1 MAQMKSLIAAVIAAA
16 GFAAGALA
24 GGVAGA
30 GATFSYPVYAK
41 WADAYRRTGGGVFNY
56 QSIGSGGGIAQMN
69 AGTVAFGASDMPLS
83 SDELNRRG
91 LVQFPT
97 VVGGVVPVVNLPGVA
112 PGRLVL
118 NGEVLAAIYR
128 GRIARWNDP
137 AIRKLNPSLKLPNE
151 AVAPVYRADGSGST
165 FIFTAYLSRHDRAWG
180 KEIGVRPTVAWP
192 EGIGA
197 KGNEGVAGI
206 VMQTSGSIG
215 YVEYAYVKQNR
226 LAFARLVGR
235 DGRAVVPGLAGFRA
249 AMAGADWD
257 GAAGKGFAV
266 NLIDRPGAGAWPL
279 TSPTYILMRKHPRDR
294 AETAAALAFFRWA
307 FARGGGIAES
317 LDYVPL
323 PPEATGPILKT
334 FKEIQ

>member
-1 MAQMKSLIAAVIAAA
+1 MAQMKLLIAAMIAAA
-16 GFAAGALA
+16 GFAACASA

-41 WADAYRRTGGGVFNY
+41 WADAYRRAGGSTFNY

-83 SDELNRRG
+83 PDELKRRG

-97 VVGGVVPVVNLPGVA
+97 VVGGVVPVVNIPGVA
-112 PGRLVL
+112 AGRLVL
-118 NGEVLAAIYR
+118 SGEVLAAIYR
-128 GRIARWNDP
+128 GLIARWDDP

-165 FIFTAYLSRHDRAWG
+165 FIFTSYLSRHDRAWG

-197 KGNEGVAGI
+197 KGNEGVASI
-206 VMQTSGSIG
+206 VMRTSGAVG

-226 LAFARLVGR
+226 LAFARVVGR
-235 DGRAVVPGLAGFRA
+235 NGTAAVPGLAGFRA
-249 AMAGADWD
+249 AMAGADWA

-266 NLIDRPGAGAWPL
+266 DLLDRPGVGAWPL
-279 TSPTYILMRKHPRDR
+279 TSPTYIMMRKHPRDR
-294 AETAAALAFFRWA
+294 AETTAVLAFFRWA
-307 FARGGGIAES
+307 FAHGGGIAEN

-323 PPEATGPILKT
+323 PDAAVGPILRN